1 MIIVGSRA
9 LKVYFP
15 NIDRQVGDVDV
26 IGTNEDIKYL
36 IDTLKPKEVKET
48 PHLISLFG
56 IENKTTL
63 FNTDNV
69 EILNADTSDA
79 LKKYLEYS
87 KLKDKDMPEIFH
99 IPIEFAPLEV
109 IYSIKKSHI
118 HFPIKFDKH
127 IKDYCLLNDFFEG
140 EDRLSDITKLN
151 FKETEDR
158 VGKLKTPSLNKSTNQ
173 FFGQS
178 KDYVQSFFIH
188 DHIHMVMS
196 HYDRPIYERM
206 QKDSTLAKCEKDM
219 WDEFSFED
227 KCKAVLEEAYVIAL
241 ERKIIPCLYGGKDWV
256 PSDVALNWALMRICT
271 TLCSG
276 WFRKFATDNYFRI
289 KEYINPNYVEKFL
302 EKVQNKEIERCQ

>member
-26 IGTNEDIKYL
+26 IGTSEDIQYL
-36 IDTLKPKEVKET
+36 IETLKPREIKET
-48 PHLISLFG
+48 EYLTSLFK

-69 EILNADTSDA
+69 EILNADTSES

-87 KLKDKDMPEIFH
+87 KSKDSYPFLQSR
-99 IPIEFAPLEV
+99 IEFAPLEV
-109 IYSIKKSHI
+109 LYSLKKSHI

-127 IKDYCLLNDFFEG
+127 IKDYCLLNYFFNG
-140 EDRLSDITKLN
+140 EDKLSDITKLN
-151 FKETEDR
+151 FKETENR
-158 VGKLKTPSLNKSTNQ
+158 IGKLKTPSLYKSTKD

-178 KDYVQSFFIH
+178 NGYVESFFIH
-188 DHIHMVMS
+188 DDIHKMMA

-206 QKDSTLAKCEKDM
+206 QINPELAKCEKDM
-219 WDEFSFED
+219 WDDFSLED

-241 ERKIIPCLYGGKDWV
+241 ERKILPCIYGGKNWV
-256 PSDVALNWALMRICT
+256 SSDVALNWALMRICT

-289 KEYINPNYVEKFL
+289 IEYINPNYVEKFL
-302 EKVQNKEIERCQ
+302 EKVENKEIKRCK